1 MELYL
6 DGWERLGMLENQGLR
21 AARLV
26 TDSGIHALGWTR
38 EQAVDTL
45 IESGQT
51 RTDSGIEIDRYIG
64 MPGQA
69 LCYMTGMIE
78 IQRARA
84 SESAR
89 LGADFSLRDF
99 HDRVLELGEVPLP
112 SFRRVFSMA

>member
-1 MELYL
+1 
-6 DGWERLGMLENQGLR
+6 MLENQGLR

-38 EQAVDTL
+38 EQAVETL
-45 IESGQT
+45 ESSGQT
-51 RTDSGIEIDRYIG
+51 HTDSVIEVDRYIG

-78 IQRARA
+78 IQRARE
-84 SESAR
+84 SEAAR
-89 LGADFSLRDF
+89 LGAAFSLKDF

-112 SFRRVFSMA
+112 SFRRLFGTS

>member
-1 MELYL
+1 M
-6 DGWERLGMLENQGLR
+6 GMLENQGLR

-38 EQAVDTL
+38 EQAVNTL
-45 IESGQT
+45 IESGQM
-51 RTDSGIEIDRYIG
+51 RTDAGIEVDRYIG

-78 IQRARA
+78 IQRAREA
-84 SESAR
+84 ESAR

-99 HDRVLELGEVPLP
+99 HDRVLELGEIPLP
-112 SFRRVFSMA
+112 SFRRVFSMS